1 MFFYIN
7 SLKLQHMIIDCICGK
22 KKFRLADGVMPT
34 EGSKVRCGSCSEVW
48 FYHPNEGST
57 QTTEESFKTE
67 PTSSIAEENVVEAS
81 ITEEP
86 TSAEDPTEPTGETP
100 PTDDPEELL
109 STIDN
114 DAVTKEVEEE
124 KESEETVSNF
134 KIFTDEDKEFPSKE
148 EMDRNLDNLTLERDK
163 NLNFFQKLFK
173 KDRLKEA
180 AKALEKKEKQQQ
192 SEKEKNKIDVARR
205 TRLLFYLLILLFIV
219 FSVLIVPLRE
229 EVGMA
234 FPFMEKYLEFLIPM
248 YDYIKGPL
256 GFE

>member
-1 MFFYIN
+1 
-7 SLKLQHMIIDCICGK
+7 MIIDCICGK
-22 KKFRLADGVMPT
+22 KKFRLADGVMPA

-124 KESEETVSNF
+124 KESEDTVSNF

-180 AKALEKKEKQQQ
+180 AKALEKKEKQRQ
-192 SEKEKNKIDVARR
+192 SEKEKNKTDVARR

>member
-1 MFFYIN
+1 
-7 SLKLQHMIIDCICGK
+7 MIIDCICGK
-22 KKFRLADGVMPT
+22 KKFRLADGVMPA

-48 FYHPNEGST
+48 FYHPNEGSS
-57 QTTEESFKTE
+57 QTSEENLKTE
-67 PTSSIAEENVVEAS
+67 PISSPVEENAVEAS
-81 ITEEP
+81 TIIEEP
-86 TSAEDPTEPTGETP
+86 APVENPTETTVETP

-114 DAVTKEVEEE
+114 DAVTKEVEKD

-134 KIFTDEDKEFPSKE
+134 KIFTDEEKEFPSKE
-148 EMDRNLDNLTLERDK
+148 EMDKNLDNFRLERDK

-180 AKALEKKEKQQQ
+180 AKALEKKKNQQQ
-192 SEKEKNKIDVARR
+192 SDEEKNKIDVARR

-234 FPFMEKYLEFLIPM
+234 FPFMEKYLEFLKPM
-248 YDYIKGPL
+248 YDYIKKPL

>member
-1 MFFYIN
+1 
-7 SLKLQHMIIDCICGK
+7 MIIDCICGK
-22 KKFRLADGVMPT
+22 KKFRLADGVMPA

-48 FYHPNEGST
+48 FYHPSEGST
-57 QTTEESFKTE
+57 QTSEESFKTE
-67 PTSSIAEENVVEAS
+67 PTSSPVEAS
-81 ITEEP
+81 TIIEEP
-86 TSAEDPTEPTGETP
+86 TPVEDPTETTVETP
-100 PTDDPEELL
+100 PIDDPEELL

-124 KESEETVSNF
+124 KESEDTVSNF

-180 AKALEKKEKQQQ
+180 AKSLEKKEKQQQ

-234 FPFMEKYLEFLIPM
+234 FPFMEKYLEFLKPM

>member
-124 KESEETVSNF
+124 KESEDTVSNF

-180 AKALEKKEKQQQ
+180 AKALEKKKKQQQ
-192 SEKEKNKIDVARR
+192 SEEEKNKIDVARR

>member
-1 MFFYIN
+1 
-7 SLKLQHMIIDCICGK
+7 MIIDCICGK
-22 KKFRLADGVMPT
+22 KKFRLADGVMPA

-67 PTSSIAEENVVEAS
+67 PTNSPVEAS
-81 ITEEP
+81 TIIEEP
-86 TSAEDPTEPTGETP
+86 TPVEDPKETTVETP
-100 PTDDPEELL
+100 PIDDPEELL

-134 KIFTDEDKEFPSKE
+134 KIFTDEEKEFPSKE
-148 EMDRNLDNLTLERDK
+148 EMDKNLDNLRLERDK
-163 NLNFFQKLFK
+163 NLNFFQRLFK

-180 AKALEKKEKQQQ
+180 AKSLEKKQKQQQ
-192 SEKEKNKIDVARR
+192 SEEEKNKIDVARR

-234 FPFMEKYLEFLIPM
+234 FPFMEKYLEFLKPM

>member
-124 KESEETVSNF
+124 KESEDTVSNF

-180 AKALEKKEKQQQ
+180 AKALEKKEKQRQ
-192 SEKEKNKIDVARR
+192 SEKEKNKTDVARR

>member
-124 KESEETVSNF
+124 KESEDTVSNF
-134 KIFTDEDKEFPSKE
+134 KIFTDEEKEFPSKE

-180 AKALEKKEKQQQ
+180 AKALEKKEKQRQ
-192 SEKEKNKIDVARR
+192 SEKEKNKTDVARR

>member
-1 MFFYIN
+1 
-7 SLKLQHMIIDCICGK
+7 MIIDCICGK

-48 FYHPNEGST
+48 FYHPNEGSS
-57 QTTEESFKTE
+57 QTSEENLKTE
-67 PTSSIAEENVVEAS
+67 PTSSPVEENVVEAPA
-81 ITEEP
+81 TTDEP
-86 TSAEDPTEPTGETP
+86 TSVEDPIETIVETP
-100 PTDDPEELL
+100 PADDPEELL

-134 KIFTDEDKEFPSKE
+134 KIFTDEEKEFPSKE
-148 EMDRNLDNLTLERDK
+148 EMDKNLDNLRLERDK
-163 NLNFFQKLFK
+163 NLNFFQRLFK
-173 KDRLKEA
+173 KDRLKDA
-180 AKALEKKEKQQQ
+180 AKALEKKQKQQQ
-192 SEKEKNKIDVARR
+192 SEEEKNKIDVARR

-234 FPFMEKYLEFLIPM
+234 FPFMEKYLEFLKPM

>member
-1 MFFYIN
+1 
-7 SLKLQHMIIDCICGK
+7 MIIDCICGK

-48 FYHPNEGST
+48 FYHPNEGSS
-57 QTTEESFKTE
+57 QTSEENLKTE
-67 PTSSIAEENVVEAS
+67 PTSSPVEENVVEAPA
-81 ITEEP
+81 TTDEP
-86 TSAEDPTEPTGETP
+86 TSVEDPIETIVETP
-100 PTDDPEELL
+100 PADDPEELL

-114 DAVTKEVEEE
+114 DAVTKEVEKDKD

-134 KIFTDEDKEFPSKE
+134 KIFTDEEKEFPSKE
-148 EMDRNLDNLTLERDK
+148 EMDKNLDNLRLERDK
-163 NLNFFQKLFK
+163 NLNFFQRLFK

-180 AKALEKKEKQQQ
+180 AKALEKKQKQQQ
-192 SEKEKNKIDVARR
+192 SEEEKNKIDVARR

-234 FPFMEKYLEFLIPM
+234 FPFMEKYLEFLKPM
-248 YDYIKGPL
+248 YDYIKKPL

>member
-124 KESEETVSNF
+124 KESEDTVSNF

-192 SEKEKNKIDVARR
+192 SEKEKNKTDVARR

>member
-1 MFFYIN
+1 
-7 SLKLQHMIIDCICGK
+7 MIIDCICGK

-124 KESEETVSNF
+124 KESEDTISNF

-180 AKALEKKEKQQQ
+180 AKALEKKEKQRQ
-192 SEKEKNKIDVARR
+192 SEKEKNKTDVARR

>member
-1 MFFYIN
+1 
-7 SLKLQHMIIDCICGK
+7 MIIDCICGK

-67 PTSSIAEENVVEAS
+67 PTSSITEENVVEAS

-100 PTDDPEELL
+100 PTNDPEELL

-114 DAVTKEVEEE
+114 DAVTEEVEKE
-124 KESEETVSNF
+124 KESEDTVSNF

>member
-1 MFFYIN
+1 
-7 SLKLQHMIIDCICGK
+7 MIIDCICGK
-22 KKFRLADGVMPT
+22 KKFRLADGVMPA

-48 FYHPNEGST
+48 FYHPNEGSS
-57 QTTEESFKTE
+57 QSSEENLKTE
-67 PTSSIAEENVVEAS
+67 PTSSQVEENAVEAS
-81 ITEEP
+81 TIIEEP
-86 TSAEDPTEPTGETP
+86 APVENPTETTVETP
-100 PTDDPEELL
+100 PIDDPEELL

-114 DAVTKEVEEE
+114 DAVTKEVE

-134 KIFTDEDKEFPSKE
+134 KIFTDEEKEFPSKE
-148 EMDRNLDNLTLERDK
+148 EMDKNLDNFRLERDK

-180 AKALEKKEKQQQ
+180 AKALEKKKNQQQ
-192 SEKEKNKIDVARR
+192 SDEEKNKIDVARR

-234 FPFMEKYLEFLIPM
+234 FPFMEKYLEFLKPM
-248 YDYIKGPL
+248 YDYIKKPL

>member
-124 KESEETVSNF
+124 KESEDTVSNF

>member
-22 KKFRLADGVMPT
+22 KKFRLADGVMPA

-124 KESEETVSNF
+124 KESEDTVSNF

-180 AKALEKKEKQQQ
+180 AKALEKKEKQRQ
-192 SEKEKNKIDVARR
+192 SEKEKNKTDVARR